1 MVKVT
6 QQSRSEPPQRWCQKS
21 QTSAV
26 LQEIKIF
33 QNTPLSIIYKHLENC
48 ALHRYKGNS
57 LILSPHSNNQ
67 NMYAIISGGLS
78 IHYRN
83 VDSPSMAE
91 LGVGETVGEISIFDG
106 LKPTAFV
113 KTTGETQLL
122 VISSQTLWSM
132 VDNSH
137 EISRNLLHI
146 LSNRVRS
153 GNETILSSLELQ
165 RKHERDAQ
173 LDTLTGL
180 HNRRWLDTTFRKELA
195 RCKENNSAFSVI
207 MLDID
212 HFKYFND
219 TYGHQAG
226 DQVLKQVAFAMKGN
240 LRPNEIVARYGGEE
254 FVILLPNTSAIIAE
268 KIAERVRLGVAGCHY
283 QDTESVTKVQIT
295 ISLGIA
301 ELDQHC
307 SSNTLI
313 NNADKAMYQAKKSGR
328 NQTQVY
334 RYSGPDSKT

>member
-6 QQSRSEPPQRWCQKS
+6 RQPKGEPSQKWR
-21 QTSAV
+21 QKLQASAT

-48 ALHRYKGNS
+48 ELHSYSSNS
-57 LILSPHSNNQ
+57 LILSPLSNNH
-67 NMYAIISGGLS
+67 NMYAVISGGLS
-78 IHYRN
+78 IHYHSA
-83 VDSPSMAE
+83 DSPSTTE
-91 LGVGETVGEISIFDG
+91 LGIGETVGEISIFDG

-153 GNETILSSLELQ
+153 GNETILSNLELQ

-180 HNRRWLDTTFRKELA
+180 HNRRWLDTTFKKELT

-212 HFKYFND
+212 HFKHFND

-226 DQVLKQVAFAMKGN
+226 DQVLKQVAFAMKDN

-268 KIAERVRLGVAGCHY
+268 KIAERVRLGVAGCYY
-283 QDTESVTKVQIT
+283 QYTESVAKIQIT
-295 ISLGIA
+295 ISLGVA
-301 ELDQHC
+301 ELNQHC

-334 RYSGPDSKT
+334 SYSGSDSKT